1 MAQVNIGRQ
10 PDYSDLDLDFQI
22 NPITG
27 DINRKKGA
35 DAVKRSIRN
44 LIFTNFYERPFNS
57 SIGSD
62 VPRLLFDNVDVV
74 TASMI
79 EDALIRLINTY
90 EPRVQLIR
98 ASVYADEDNQG
109 FNIQMEYVI
118 LNTETPA
125 TFNLFL
131 ERIR

>member
-1 MAQVNIGRQ
+1 MAQVNISRQ
-10 PDYSDLDLDFQI
+10 PDYSDLDLDFMI

-27 DINRKKGA
+27 DINKKKGN

-44 LIFTNFYERPFNS
+44 LIFTSYYERPFNS
-57 SIGSD
+57 SLGSD
-62 VPRLLFDNVDVV
+62 VPRLLFDNVDIV
-74 TASMI
+74 TASLL
-79 EDALIRLINTY
+79 EDAIGKLINIY
-90 EPRVQLIR
+90 EPRVQLTSLT
-98 ASVYADEDNQG
+98 AYADIDNNG

-131 ERIR
+131 EKIR

>member
-1 MAQVNIGRQ
+1 MAQINVGRQ

-27 DINRKKGA
+27 DINKKKGT

-44 LIFTNFYERPFNS
+44 LIFTNFYERPFKS
-57 SIGSD
+57 SLGSD
-62 VPRLLFDNVDVV
+62 VTRLLFDNVDVM
-74 TASMI
+74 TAALI
-79 EDALIRLINTY
+79 EDAIARLINNF
-90 EPRVQLIR
+90 EPRARLVSVTVTVDYDNNGFGVEVQYI
-98 ASVYADEDNQG
+98 V
-109 FNIQMEYVI
+109 V
-118 LNTETPA
+118 NTETPA

>member
-1 MAQVNIGRQ
+1 MAQINISRQ
-10 PDYSDLDLDFQI
+10 PDYSDLDLDFKI

-27 DINRKKGA
+27 DINKKKGT

-44 LIFTNFYERPFNS
+44 LIFTSYYERPFNS

-62 VPRLLFDNVDVV
+62 VPGLLFDNVDIV
-74 TASMI
+74 TASLL
-79 EDALIRLINTY
+79 EDAIRKLINIY
-90 EPRVQLIR
+90 EPRVQLTSLT
-98 ASVYADEDNQG
+98 AYADIDNNG

-131 ERIR
+131 EKIR

>member
-1 MAQVNIGRQ
+1 MAQITISRQ

-27 DINRKKGA
+27 DINRKTGT

-44 LIFTNFYERPFNS
+44 LIFTNYYERPFKS
-57 SIGSD
+57 ELGSD
-62 VPRLLFDNVDVV
+62 VPRLLFDNVDVL
-74 TASMI
+74 TASFI
-79 EDALIRLINTY
+79 EDAIIRLINKF
-90 EPRVQLIR
+90 EPRARLS
-98 ASVYADEDNQG
+98 SVRVTADYDNNG
-109 FNIQMEYVI
+109 FGIEIQYIVV
-118 LNTETPA
+118 NTETPA

>member
-1 MAQVNIGRQ
+1 MAQVNISRE
-10 PDYSDLDLDFQI
+10 PDYADLDLDFQI
-22 NPITG
+22 TPITG
-27 DINRKKGA
+27 DINKKKGN

-62 VPRLLFDNVDVV
+62 VPRLLFDNVDIV
-74 TASMI
+74 TASLL
-79 EDALIRLINTY
+79 EDAIGRLINIY
-90 EPRVQLIR
+90 EPRVQVTRLN
-98 ASVYADEDNQG
+98 VYADIDNHG
-109 FNIQMEYVI
+109 FNVQLEYVI

-131 ERIR
+131 EKIR

>member
-1 MAQVNIGRQ
+1 MAQITISRQ

-27 DINRKKGA
+27 DINKKNGT

-44 LIFTNFYERPFNS
+44 LIFTNYYERPFKSNL
-57 SIGSD
+57 GSD
-62 VPRLLFDNVDVV
+62 VPRLLFDNVDVM
-74 TASMI
+74 TASFI
-79 EDALIRLINTY
+79 EDAIIRLINKF
-90 EPRVQLIR
+90 EPRARLNSVRVTADYDNNGFGVEVQYT
-98 ASVYADEDNQG
+98 V
-109 FNIQMEYVI
+109 V
-118 LNTETPA
+118 NTETPA

>member
-1 MAQVNIGRQ
+1 MAQVNISRQ
-10 PDYSDLDLDFQI
+10 PDYSDLDLDFKI

-27 DINRKKGA
+27 DINKKKGN

-44 LIFTNFYERPFNS
+44 LIFTSYYERPFNS

-62 VPRLLFDNVDVV
+62 VPRLLFDNVDVI
-74 TASMI
+74 TASLL
-79 EDALIRLINTY
+79 EDALGRLINIY
-90 EPRVQLIR
+90 EPRVQL
-98 ASVYADEDNQG
+98 SKLNVYADIDNHG
-109 FNIQMEYVI
+109 FNVELEYVI

-131 ERIR
+131 EKIR

>member
-1 MAQVNIGRQ
+1 MAQINISRQ
-10 PDYSDLDLDFQI
+10 PDYADLDLDFKI

-27 DINRKKGA
+27 DINKKKGV

-57 SIGSD
+57 ELGSG
-62 VPRLLFDNVDVV
+62 VPRLLFDNVDVM

-79 EDALIRLINTY
+79 KDAIIILINTY
-90 EPRVQLIR
+90 EPRVQLIDVR
-98 ASVYADEDNQG
+98 VYADIDNHG
-109 FNIQMEYVI
+109 FNVQLEYVI
-118 LNTETPA
+118 LNTETPS

-131 ERIR
+131 EKIR

>member
-1 MAQVNIGRQ
+1 MAQINISRE

-22 NPITG
+22 NPVTG
-27 DINRKKGA
+27 DINKKTGG

-44 LIFTNFYERPFNS
+44 LIFTNYYERPFKS
-57 SIGSD
+57 FIGSK
-62 VPRLLFDNVDVV
+62 VPRLLFDNVDMM
-74 TASMI
+74 TASFL
-79 EDALIRLINTY
+79 EDALVQLINNF
-90 EPRVQLIR
+90 EPRVRLL
-98 ASVYADEDNQG
+98 SVVAVADIDNGG
-109 FNIQMEYVI
+109 FNIRMDYVI

>member
-1 MAQVNIGRQ
+1 MAQVNISRQ

-27 DINRKKGA
+27 DINKKKGV
-35 DAVKRSIRN
+35 DAVKRSLRN
-44 LIFTNFYERPFNS
+44 LIFTSYYERPFNS

-62 VPRLLFDNVDVV
+62 VPKLLFDNVDLV
-74 TASMI
+74 TASLL
-79 EDALIRLINTY
+79 EDALKRLINIY
-90 EPRVQLIR
+90 EPRVQLT
-98 ASVYADEDNQG
+98 SLVVFADIDNHG
-109 FNIQMEYVI
+109 FNVQMEYII

-125 TFNLFL
+125 TFNIFL

>member
-1 MAQVNIGRQ
+1 MAQVNISRE
-10 PDYSDLDLDFQI
+10 PDYADLDLDFQI

-27 DINRKKGA
+27 DINKKKGN

-62 VPRLLFDNVDVV
+62 VPRLLFDNVDIV
-74 TASMI
+74 TASLL
-79 EDALIRLINTY
+79 EDAIGRLINIY
-90 EPRVQLIR
+90 EPRVQVTRLN
-98 ASVYADEDNQG
+98 VYADIDNHG
-109 FNIQMEYVI
+109 FNVQLEYVI

-125 TFNLFL
+125 TINLFL
-131 ERIR
+131 EKIR

>member
-1 MAQVNIGRQ
+1 MAQLNISRE
-10 PDYSDLDLDFQI
+10 PDYSDLDLDFMI

-27 DINRKKGA
+27 DINKKTGD

-44 LIFTNFYERPFNS
+44 LVFTNYYERPFKS
-57 SIGSD
+57 FIGSNI
-62 VPRLLFDNVDVV
+62 PSLLFDNVDVI
-74 TASMI
+74 TASEI
-79 EDALIRLINTY
+79 ESALIKLINTY
-90 EPRVQLIR
+90 EPRVRLNT
-98 ASVYADEDNQG
+98 VKVFADIDNHG
-109 FNIQMEYVI
+109 FNVQLEYII